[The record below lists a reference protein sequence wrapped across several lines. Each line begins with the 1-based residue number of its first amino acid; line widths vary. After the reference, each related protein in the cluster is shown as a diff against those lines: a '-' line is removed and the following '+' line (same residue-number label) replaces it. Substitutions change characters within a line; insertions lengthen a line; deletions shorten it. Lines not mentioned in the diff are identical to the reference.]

1 MGNVLNKIQD
11 RLNSQLGPGGGSSCA
26 SRSLRKSSGCSD
38 FTSPLPD
45 PEAVSPDG
53 TSPEQLSQQ
62 KRANC
67 IFVVRE
73 INSWDDREAGVSV
86 VWFGGGIMAAIGRL
100 DKMDVL
106 YRHPTTPS
114 LSSAK

>member
-1 MGNVLNKIQD
+1 MV
-11 RLNSQLGPGGGSSCA
+11 
-26 SRSLRKSSGCSD
+26 
-38 FTSPLPD
+38 
-45 PEAVSPDG
+45 
-53 TSPEQLSQQ
+53 
-62 KRANC
+62 RA
-67 IFVVRE
+67 E

-86 VWFGGGIMAAIGRL
+86 VGFGGGIMAAIGRL

>member
-1 MGNVLNKIQD
+1 M
-11 RLNSQLGPGGGSSCA
+11 
-26 SRSLRKSSGCSD
+26 RKSSGCSD

-62 KRANC
+62 KRTIC

-86 VWFGGGIMAAIGRL
+86 VGFGGGIMAAIGRL

-106 YRHPTTPS
+106 YRRATTSS
-114 LSSAK
+114 LSTVRY

>member
-1 MGNVLNKIQD
+1 M
-11 RLNSQLGPGGGSSCA
+11 
-26 SRSLRKSSGCSD
+26 RKSSGCSD

-45 PEAVSPDG
+45 PEAVSPECA
-53 TSPEQLSQQ
+53 SPEQLSQQ
-62 KRANC
+62 KRTNC

-86 VWFGGGIMAAIGRL
+86 IWFGGGIMAAIGRL

-106 YRHPTTPS
+106 YIVQPHQAFPVLDNDCMT
-114 LSSAK
+114 

>member
-1 MGNVLNKIQD
+1 M
-11 RLNSQLGPGGGSSCA
+11 
-26 SRSLRKSSGCSD
+26 RKSSGCSD

-45 PEAVSPDG
+45 PEAVSPEG

-62 KRANC
+62 RRTNS

-86 VWFGGGIMAAIGRL
+86 VGFGGGIMAAIGRL

-114 LSSAK
+114 LSSAR